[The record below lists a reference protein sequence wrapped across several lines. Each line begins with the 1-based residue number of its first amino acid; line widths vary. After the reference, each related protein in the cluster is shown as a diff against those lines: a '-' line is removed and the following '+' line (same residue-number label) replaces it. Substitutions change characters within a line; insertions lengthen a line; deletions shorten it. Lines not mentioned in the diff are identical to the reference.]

1 MKFSI
6 LVPVYNVEK
15 YLPECLESI
24 ENQTY
29 RDFEVILV
37 DDGSNDRSGE
47 ICDQFKERTTTNTT
61 VLHKENQG
69 LISARRIGINNAK
82 GEYCIFCDS
91 DDFLETT
98 TLDEI
103 NQVIEQCG
111 ADLIIYNAN
120 SVDESTK
127 TPFFEHVLKE
137 GIVSD
142 KSLIYDEFLLSYRL
156 NAIWMKAV
164 KRMIIDVDKDYS
176 EFYSCNYGEDLL
188 QSVPIVKKAE
198 KVYYLDRR
206 LYNYR
211 NSSGMMS
218 HYHPNY
224 YWSYKK
230 VNSEIRKYLEDE
242 NIGNLEQKAAYH
254 LLVAAYGAVTQ
265 LKYAENMDKQ
275 GLEEIRNDRNFQQ
288 AYKLVVDS
296 SVVKFSLKQKLIL
309 KLLNEK
315 KYRLIWLLLRFRKV
329 R

>member
-103 NQVIEQCG
+103 NQVIEKCG

-120 SVDESTK
+120 SVDEGTK

-254 LLVAAYGAVTQ
+254 ILVAAYGAVTQ